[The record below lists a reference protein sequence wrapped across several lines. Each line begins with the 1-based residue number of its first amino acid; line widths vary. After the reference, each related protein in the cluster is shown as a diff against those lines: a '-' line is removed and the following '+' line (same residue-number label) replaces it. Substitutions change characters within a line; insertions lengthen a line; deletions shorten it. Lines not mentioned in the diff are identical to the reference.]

1 MDRTQRKRSMSR
13 GRAARAVVRVAC
25 AALVAVAL
33 WPAPA
38 PAGEADASPVPAARA
53 PESAAPAAP
62 DPEAGPGP
70 DAGRPDVPGPDAG
83 RPDVLGPGASD
94 AVQEDAAQRS
104 EADGPLVGAPAPQ
117 LDGPLGADP
126 RANDDP
132 LNFSWTFTD
141 IDAAT
146 CKITGFSGSV
156 QPTDTVHVPA
166 TSPAGKK
173 VVEIARGSSIQ
184 NTYSNLKC
192 NIDFSQATNLQT
204 ISTSAFQMQNEYEQR
219 GPKGVIDLSK
229 CTSLTT
235 IGSNAFVSCG
245 EITSLVLPPAFE
257 TVGSKAFYNCKKL
270 AGELALPSSLKGV
283 NESAFAGGTR
293 DDVSLAPKL
302 TSLLGLENT
311 KLATVGVAAFKG
323 NMIGGALTFPV
334 TLDSVGASA
343 FQNNLITKV
352 SFLNTTVDKIV
363 LGSSCFQNNKIKTN
377 PLTQGVRFG
386 MADYAFADNS
396 LTGEFSFENENVPAP
411 ARGVISG
418 NPGVT
423 KVTISKFWGFIPGD
437 AFKGLAG
444 LKGVV
449 IPANSKFTRVRAGA
463 FQDCISLG
471 GVDFGQAPLADGS
484 ASDPAIGEN
493 AFKGCTSLKSVMMGE
508 GSYSGVPSATVTL
521 GAGAFENCVALSIIK
536 MPEAVSAGG
545 VILNVKIGARAFK
558 GTNLGALPDPQ
569 TGQPMGYLP
578 LDKYRVQTIGASAF
592 ENANISDV
600 RLPSTLRSVGE
611 KAFAGNHIP
620 YLELPN
626 NAALD
631 TGVGA
636 NVLAD
641 QTLPKGTAVY
651 EGTSDTVG
659 DVLLDVLESGYG
671 IPVSH
676 LISVALKLVDGS
688 TEDPSNTDWQ
698 TSGRATFKDDSL
710 RASGTRFSYG
720 MNVYRQGSS
729 TPVSAGSMILG
740 KVEEGVPCEFLF
752 YNDEGYSDRRDSHL
766 QWVPS
771 GSSPQE
777 ILHGAPNYGLD
788 RPGYHTDPQ
797 AYDAARKS
805 GWRKSSGDKAPVVPK
820 DVVVN
825 AGENP
830 SYSNRWIANSY
841 SVSFDDGWDAMVAKD
856 GRLGMPDPADPD
868 KIVRNTAY
876 VSGTMDP
883 VGSLS
888 YGAPADL
895 PGNAFTMGGYEFDGW
910 TTSPDLAVDD
920 RKQGSNYF
928 AAGTPISTPDPA
940 PADGGALTLFA
951 QWKAV
956 DYGADDPALLGFLS
970 IPSSL
975 SLEPYG
981 DRVWSEPSDP
991 AAPAGD
997 HSVVVAAAPELPG
1010 ATWPAGKTY
1019 RVSVTR
1025 PSAGAPL
1032 LSLSLPGGGEARGFE
1047 VLDASGAVYNPGDG
1061 SAPAPLMVIDPY
1073 DPIAGSGSFSLRSVD
1088 PVGSF
1093 LANARYSGTMEFRV
1107 DIVSATTREV
1117 APGAPRAHAEGRSGT
1132 ALVEYAPRSL
1142 AVPLSAAGPGRLEL
1156 VDASGSVALSVRG
1169 GTVLAEAPEGGE
1181 LSLRAVPD
1189 EGAYLASLR
1198 VGGRDAS
1205 PAADGSLSL
1214 SAEEAAGGVEA
1225 AFAGGAPPA
1234 AGGPAAWVG
1243 GLTRTGDALP
1253 WAAPLA
1259 LALAT
1264 LSALAA
1270 VALARRANAPV
1281 PAAAGPSG
1289 PEAADGSGTPP
1300 LEGPPGRAEGAG
1312 PADDDGR

>member
-1 MDRTQRKRSMSR
+1 MDRTQRKRSTSR
-13 GRAARAVVRVAC
+13 GRAARAVARVAC

-38 PAGEADASPVPAARA
+38 PAGEADASPIPAARA
-53 PESAAPAAP
+53 QAAPIVPIAAETARSPEPAAPAAP
-62 DPEAGPGP
+62 DPEAGSDAAAPGP
-70 DAGRPDVPGPDAG
+70 GMPDPDAG

-141 IDAAT
+141 IDATT

-173 VVEIARGSSIQ
+173 VVEIARGSSVQ

-235 IGSNAFVSCG
+235 IGPNAFVSCG

-293 DDVSLAPKL
+293 DGVSLAPKL

-363 LGSSCFQNNKIKTN
+363 LGSSCFQNNKIKIN

-396 LTGEFSFENENVPAP
+396 LTGEFSFEDENVPAP

-423 KVTISKFWGFIPGD
+423 KVIISKFWGFIPGD

-444 LKGVV
+444 LKEVV
-449 IPANSKFTRVRAGA
+449 IPANSKFTRVGAGA

-471 GVDFGQAPLADGS
+471 GIDFGQTSLADGS

-641 QTLPKGTAVY
+641 QTLPKGTAMY

-659 DVLLDVLESGYG
+659 DVRLDALESGYG

-777 ILHGAPNYGLD
+777 ILHGVPNYGLD

-910 TTSPDLAVDD
+910 TTSPDLAVGD

-1010 ATWPAGKTY
+1010 ATWPVGQAY

-1032 LSLSLPGGGEARGFE
+1032 LSLSLPGGGGARGFE
-1047 VLDASGAVYNPGDG
+1047 VLDASGTVYDPGDG
-1061 SAPAPLMVIDPY
+1061 SAPAPLMVIDPH
-1073 DPIAGSGSFSLRSVD
+1073 DPAAGSGSFSLRSVD

-1117 APGAPRAHAEGRSGT
+1117 AP
-1132 ALVEYAPRSL
+1132 
-1142 AVPLSAAGPGRLEL
+1142 
-1156 VDASGSVALSVRG
+1156 
-1169 GTVLAEAPEGGE
+1169 
-1181 LSLRAVPD
+1181 
-1189 EGAYLASLR
+1189 
-1198 VGGRDAS
+1198 
-1205 PAADGSLSL
+1205 
-1214 SAEEAAGGVEA
+1214 
-1225 AFAGGAPPA
+1225 
-1234 AGGPAAWVG
+1234 
-1243 GLTRTGDALP
+1243 
-1253 WAAPLA
+1253 
-1259 LALAT
+1259 
-1264 LSALAA
+1264 
-1270 VALARRANAPV
+1270 
-1281 PAAAGPSG
+1281 
-1289 PEAADGSGTPP
+1289 
-1300 LEGPPGRAEGAG
+1300 
-1312 PADDDGR
+1312 

>member
-38 PAGEADASPVPAARA
+38 PAGEADASPIPAARA
-53 PESAAPAAP
+53 QAAPIVPIAAETARSPEPAAPAAP
-62 DPEAGPGP
+62 DPEAGSDAAAPGP
-70 DAGRPDVPGPDAG
+70 GMPDPDAG

-173 VVEIARGSSIQ
+173 VVEIARGSSVQ

-444 LKGVV
+444 LKEVV

-1117 APGAPRAHAEGRSGT
+1117 AP
-1132 ALVEYAPRSL
+1132 
-1142 AVPLSAAGPGRLEL
+1142 
-1156 VDASGSVALSVRG
+1156 
-1169 GTVLAEAPEGGE
+1169 
-1181 LSLRAVPD
+1181 
-1189 EGAYLASLR
+1189 
-1198 VGGRDAS
+1198 
-1205 PAADGSLSL
+1205 
-1214 SAEEAAGGVEA
+1214 
-1225 AFAGGAPPA
+1225 
-1234 AGGPAAWVG
+1234 
-1243 GLTRTGDALP
+1243 
-1253 WAAPLA
+1253 
-1259 LALAT
+1259 
-1264 LSALAA
+1264 
-1270 VALARRANAPV
+1270 
-1281 PAAAGPSG
+1281 
-1289 PEAADGSGTPP
+1289 
-1300 LEGPPGRAEGAG
+1300 
-1312 PADDDGR
+1312 